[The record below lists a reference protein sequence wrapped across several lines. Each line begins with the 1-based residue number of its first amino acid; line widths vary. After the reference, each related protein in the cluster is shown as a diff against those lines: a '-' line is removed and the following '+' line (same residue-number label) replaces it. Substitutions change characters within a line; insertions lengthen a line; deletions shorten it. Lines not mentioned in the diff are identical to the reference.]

1 MHSVALA
8 ERLSLFSSLARSL
21 WGGLQFPRNMAKLV
35 ECVPNFSEGRKK
47 EVIDAIADAV
57 SRTDGC
63 NLLDVDPG
71 ASTNRT
77 VYTFVGSP
85 QAVVEGALS
94 AARTAFNLIDMTTH
108 SGEHPRM
115 GALDV
120 CPFIPVQNV
129 TMEECVTCANLFAE
143 RLSDILN
150 VPVYLY
156 GEAARTEKRRSLPSV
171 REGEYEALAEKLKKP
186 EWAPDYGPPVFVPSW
201 GATAAGARKFLIAYN
216 INLLSTKEQA
226 HRIALDI
233 REQGRGKNQPGLLKK
248 VQGMGWYLEEA
259 NLAQVSTNILDFELT
274 PVHTVFEEVCK
285 DAKDLNLPVVGSQ
298 IVGLVPLKAMLD
310 CADFYIQRDQ
320 LFVLEE
326 EHKVR
331 LVISKLGLDS
341 LGPFIPKERIIE
353 YMVSDSSKEDR
364 QLVSLSVQQFVRSV
378 GARTPAPGGGSV
390 SALVAALGAALGC
403 MVGQMTYGKKQFESL
418 DSVMR
423 RLIPPFH
430 QAINELLQ
438 MVDADSRAFNG
449 YMAALKMP
457 KNTTDEIQRREAAM
471 QDGLMEAVG
480 VPLSLAERVNLL
492 WPCVKEMVLYGNIAC
507 KSDVQVAAKALETAV
522 FGAYYNVLINLKDI
536 TDESFKTTTRQRASD
551 LLQEA
556 RESAAAVL
564 EAAEKRE

>member
-1 MHSVALA
+1 
-8 ERLSLFSSLARSL
+8 
-21 WGGLQFPRNMAKLV
+21 
-35 ECVPNFSEGRKK
+35 
-47 EVIDAIADAV
+47 
-57 SRTDGC
+57 
-63 NLLDVDPG
+63 
-71 ASTNRT
+71 
-77 VYTFVGSP
+77 
-85 QAVVEGALS
+85 
-94 AARTAFNLIDMTTH
+94 MTTH